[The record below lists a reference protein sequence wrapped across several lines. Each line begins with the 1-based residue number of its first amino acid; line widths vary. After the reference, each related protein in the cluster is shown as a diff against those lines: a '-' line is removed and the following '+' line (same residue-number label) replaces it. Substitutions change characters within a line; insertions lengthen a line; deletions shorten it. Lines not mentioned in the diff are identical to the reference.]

1 MARLRGDLEIVRH
14 LLPPARAHSGEVGI
28 IIIMGMA
35 IVHTVSMK
43 TGMMKKTKTLHEHQQ
58 PSTPPLKQKAT
69 PSSYASNRAV
79 TTQPCVCW

>member
-14 LLPPARAHSGEVGI
+14 LLPAARAHSGEVGII

-43 TGMMKKTKTLHEHQQ
+43 TDMMKKTKTLHEHQHQQ
-58 PSTPPLKQKAT
+58 PSTPPLKQKLHHPMRLT
-69 PSSYASNRAV
+69 E
-79 TTQPCVCW
+79 Q